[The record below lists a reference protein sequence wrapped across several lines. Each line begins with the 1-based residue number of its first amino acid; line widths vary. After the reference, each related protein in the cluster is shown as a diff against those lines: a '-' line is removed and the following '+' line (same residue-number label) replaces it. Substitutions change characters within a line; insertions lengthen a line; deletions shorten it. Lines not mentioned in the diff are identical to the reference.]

1 MASYSDNEDV
11 DDQDW
16 DEFEDAVNDIDLPTS
31 EGDMTLGRA
40 VEESQRAINY
50 FFNNQFI
57 EAKNLMTP

>member
-1 MASYSDNEDV
+1 
-11 DDQDW
+11 
-16 DEFEDAVNDIDLPTS
+16 
-31 EGDMTLGRA
+31 MTLGRA

>member
-1 MASYSDNEDV
+1 MGTIPPRNLI
-11 DDQDW
+11 
-16 DEFEDAVNDIDLPTS
+16 FRS